1 MPYSNRIICLTSN
14 SIPSPFF
21 IKKIQRSEI
30 DSFSFHL
37 RQTGRQAY
45 SQTRD
50 YRRAYLFCFVFFL
63 KKTIDPKVFICDRFS
78 CLMFIQLKL
87 HETVSS
93 AQIYI
98 ENTSRSYFS
107 EDIRSTL
114 KQIFMCF
121 LKKDSEA
128 MVAQRANEE
137 LLFLRGHLVVS
148 LLGFTVGRNLTPI
161 SNVVKISEHFL
172 LLF

>member
-1 MPYSNRIICLTSN
+1 M
-14 SIPSPFF
+14 FF
-21 IKKIQRSEI
+21 
-30 DSFSFHL
+30 
-37 RQTGRQAY
+37 
-45 SQTRD
+45 
-50 YRRAYLFCFVFFL
+50 

-78 CLMFIQLKL
+78 RLMFIQLKL

-107 EDIRSTL
+107 EDIRSTF
-114 KQIFMCF
+114 KSSCV
-121 LKKDSEA
+121 LKKKTQKLL
-128 MVAQRANEE
+128 VAQRANEE
-137 LLFLRGHLVVS
+137 LLFLRGHLVVN
-148 LLGFTVGRNLTPI
+148 LLGFTVGRNSTPI